1 MRDPLRP
8 PRRPLPSRCDVVV
21 VGGGLV
27 GLATALALSTRR
39 PDAAVVLLEREHAL
53 CGHQSGHN
61 SGVMHSGIYYRPGSS
76 RAQLCRDGLR
86 RMERFCDEHGVAR
99 QACGKVIVASHADEL
114 GALDA
119 LAERGQANGVRCEL
133 VGPERL
139 AELEPHAVG
148 VAALHVPEAGIV
160 DYVEVGRA
168 MARQLAARDVAVVT
182 GATVTGMGVG
192 PRRVVIATTAGD
204 VEARAVV
211 TCGGLYSDRLARM
224 TGRPDARIVPFRG
237 EYYELVPEARSLCR
251 GLIYPVPDPS
261 LPFLGVHVTRS
272 IDGGVHCGPNA
283 VLAFAREGYT
293 ARDIDG
299 RDLWETLTWP
309 GFARL
314 VTRHAGSGLHEM
326 WRSASKAAF
335 ARAAAKLV
343 PEITPS
349 LLTPAPAGVRAQA
362 LGRDGALLDD
372 FVIRRDGRALH
383 VVNAPSPAATA
394 SLAIGEHVA
403 EQLDSVVSDAG

>member
-8 PRRPLPSRCDVVV
+8 PLRDLPARADVVV

-27 GLATALALSTRR
+27 GLATALALGARQ
-39 PDAAVVLLEREHAL
+39 PDASVVLVERERAL

-61 SGVMHSGIYYRPGSS
+61 SGVMHSGIYYRPGSA
-76 RAQLCRDGLR
+76 RARLCRDGLL

-99 QACGKVIVASHADEL
+99 QRCGKVIVASHAGEL

-119 LAERGQANGVRCEL
+119 LAERGRANGVACERI
-133 VGPERL
+133 GPERL

-148 VAALHVPEAGIV
+148 MAALCVPDAGIV

-168 MARQLAARDVAVVT
+168 MARVLSARDVAIVT
-182 GATVTGMGVG
+182 GADVTGVGVG
-192 PRRVVIATTAGD
+192 PHRAVVATSAGD
-204 VEARAVV
+204 IETRAVV

-272 IDGGVHCGPNA
+272 MDGGVHCGPNA
-283 VLAFAREGYT
+283 VLALAREGYT
-293 ARDIDG
+293 ARDIDA

-314 VTRHAGSGLHEM
+314 AARHAATGLHEM
-326 WRSASKAAF
+326 WRSASVAAF

-343 PEITPS
+343 PDITPA

-362 LGRDGALLDD
+362 LGRDGALLDE

-403 EQLDSVVSDAG
+403 RQVEELLADAG